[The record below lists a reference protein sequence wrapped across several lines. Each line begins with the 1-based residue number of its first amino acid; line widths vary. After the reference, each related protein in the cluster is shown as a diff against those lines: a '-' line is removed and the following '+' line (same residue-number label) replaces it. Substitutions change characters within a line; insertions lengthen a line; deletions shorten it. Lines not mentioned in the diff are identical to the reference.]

1 MQRSTVAG
9 FLASVVLALGLGMAP
24 LGCQPPCANGHKL
37 SSETLDRLDELQEMT
52 AALAVALEIKGVVDD
67 LSDAKSLTED
77 FTRFPA
83 LADVSGYLTDKWVQD
98 AIMDVLADT
107 SLGREVKFAFAGLQ
121 KLPSELKSALRSG
134 DASRVAKAAGD
145 GAEMLDTVINF
156 LSKAEGF
163 IPNSKDADLR
173 QYIKQLRSDAAALRG
188 LANSCGGSS
197 DGSSTRLCG
206 DAQADIPEGVS
217 HATWTSDFSCQ
228 APQNDMTCFKGRE
241 YGAKG
246 ATACPGSQQC
256 CAE

>member
-1 MQRSTVAG
+1 
-9 FLASVVLALGLGMAP
+9 
-24 LGCQPPCANGHKL
+24 
-37 SSETLDRLDELQEMT
+37 MT

-67 LSDAKSLTED
+67 LSDAKSLTKD

-98 AIMDVLADT
+98 AIMDKLADT

-145 GAEMLDTVINF
+145 GAKMLDTVIKF
-156 LSKAEGF
+156 LSVAEKV
-163 IPNSKDADLR
+163 IPGDDADLR
-173 QYIKQLRSDAAALRG
+173 KYIKQLRSDAVALRG

-197 DGSSTRLCG
+197 DGGGSSSRLCG
-206 DAQADIPEGVS
+206 DPQADIPEGVS

-228 APQNDMTCFKGRE
+228 DPQVGMTCYQGRE
-241 YGAKG
+241 YGAKRKG
-246 ATACPGSQQC
+246 TACPGSQQC